1 MKDIITVAVV
11 NFRVDAADK
20 ASNLSRMCG
29 FTEAA
34 AKRGADL
41 ILFPEMCLYG
51 YDYYVD
57 ESVPQEEKV
66 KVSETINGASCQ
78 AIAEITKKYGIYAV
92 FGMAEKME
100 DTPDADLYNSAVAI
114 GPDGVI
120 GSYQKIH
127 PFETESIS
135 CKKGRQAV
143 HVRYSMGTDI
153 HRHML

>member
-66 KVSETINGASCQ
+66 KVSRNYKRRIMPGHRRNHE
-78 AIAEITKKYGIYAV
+78 EIRH
-92 FGMAEKME
+92 
-100 DTPDADLYNSAVAI
+100 LR
-114 GPDGVI
+114 
-120 GSYQKIH
+120 
-127 PFETESIS
+127 SI
-135 CKKGRQAV
+135 
-143 HVRYSMGTDI
+143 
-153 HRHML
+153 RHG

>member
-29 FTEAA
+29 FAEAA

-100 DTPDADLYNSAVAI
+100 
-114 GPDGVI
+114 G
-120 GSYQKIH
+120 
-127 PFETESIS
+127 
-135 CKKGRQAV
+135 
-143 HVRYSMGTDI
+143 YS
-153 HRHML
+153 